1 FARALDKPLSAEQL
15 TASLLVA
22 TGNFP
27 GPEERQN
34 ELRRAI
40 VQKFPDL
47 MPAVYNPSLEQ
58 ALFWSNS
65 PVVERLLK
73 PENGNTAAQLLALD
87 SPAAS
92 VKKAFDLVLG
102 REPNSAEV
110 EELKTLG
117 VSGSSEAGVKNILWA
132 LLSSAEF

>member
-1 FARALDKPLSAEQL
+1 
-15 TASLLVA
+15 
-22 TGNFP
+22 
-27 GPEERQN
+27 
-34 ELRRAI
+34 
-40 VQKFPDL
+40 

-132 LLSSAEF
+132 LLSSVEFQLNH